1 MGWNTEDQ
9 SGGYCSSS
17 GEGLLSLHLD
27 QRGDSDGKGMRLDVY
42 TVLKIEPQCLLLER
56 LLERL
61 CVV

>member
-17 GEGLLSLHLD
+17 GEGLLWLHLD
-27 QRGDSDGKGMRLDVY
+27 QRGDSDGKGMRLDVD

-56 LLERL
+56 L
-61 CVV
+61 